1 MLSLARRRT
10 NEEAFR
16 RVGTKKQ
23 GLRGMEQEEETEDAN
38 DRPPTHS
45 LFWAVSVSIP
55 TEMSANLPLGA
66 GYLEI
71 SHVFW

>member
-23 GLRGMEQEEETEDAN
+23 GLRGMEQKEETEEAN
-38 DRPPTHS
+38 DRPPKIGR
-45 LFWAVSVSIP
+45 A
-55 TEMSANLPLGA
+55 
-66 GYLEI
+66 
-71 SHVFW
+71 HV